1 MSARLMIVE
10 AIEQVAK
17 EQGKK
22 LRPLTD
28 DMELM
33 ESGLDSLCF
42 ALLVARLEDAF
53 GSDPFTASDDVEF
66 PVTLGEFIAIYENA
80 RLAA

>member
-42 ALLVARLEDAF
+42 AILVARLEDAF

>member
-10 AIEQVAK
+10 VIEQVAK

-42 ALLVARLEDAF
+42 AILVARLEDAF

>member
-33 ESGLDSLCF
+33 ESGRDSLCI
-42 ALLVARLEDAF
+42 AILVARLEEAF